1 MFLNHWGHE
10 LGSCDERVGCG
21 QRRAGRGQTS
31 GQPRGGECMSLLH
44 VGAVGTRLA

>member
-10 LGSCDERVGCG
+10 LVCDERVGCG
-21 QRRAGRGQTS
+21 QSHAGRGQTS
-31 GQPRGGECMSLLH
+31 GQPRAGECLGLLH